1 MDRTTKGLAAIV
13 ACATLWSI
21 GGLFIKLVDW
31 HPMLIAGGR
40 SLIAA
45 LFMLTARRFS
55 PRREESKSR
64 KPSRT
69 DRLALWGAALAY
81 AATMLLFVTA
91 NKLTASANA
100 ILLQYAAPVYAALL
114 GWFLA
119 KEKPHAEHWGALVAI
134 SFGLVLFF
142 KDGLAAVSFLGDSIA
157 VVSGVTFGAY
167 SVFMRMQKEGH
178 PEDSIL
184 IAHLLTA
191 AVGLPFAFVQQPTFT
206 FEAVTAI
213 LVLGIVQIGLA
224 SLFFAYGIRRVTAV
238 QAMLA
243 AVIEP
248 VLNPVWVL
256 IFMGEKPSAA
266 AIAGGAVILA
276 AVTISSVI
284 GVRRSSRQSE
294 KVV

>member
-1 MDRTTKGLAAIV
+1 MDRTTKGIAAIIV
-13 ACATLWSI
+13 CATLWSI
-21 GGLFIKLVDW
+21 GGLFIKLVAW
-31 HPMLIAGGR
+31 HPMVIAGGR
-40 SLIAA
+40 SLVAA

-55 PRREESKSR
+55 VRSAAAAHAKLP
-64 KPSRT
+64 T
-69 DRLALWGAALAY
+69 TNHYALWGAALAN

-91 NKLTASANA
+91 NKLTSSANA

-114 GWFLA
+114 GWILV
-119 KEKPHAEHWGALVAI
+119 KEKPRAEHWLALIAV

-142 KDGLAAVSFLGDSIA
+142 KDGLSTVSFLGDSIA
-157 VVSGVTFGAY
+157 VISGITFGSY
-167 SVFMRMQKEGH
+167 SVFMRLQKDGR

-184 IAHLLTA
+184 ISHLVTA
-191 AVGLPFAFVQQPTFT
+191 AVGLPFALVYPPTFSVP
-206 FEAVTAI
+206 AIAAI
-213 LVLGIVQIGLA
+213 LTLGILQIGIA

-256 IFMGEKPSAA
+256 IVMGEKPSAA

-276 AVTISSVI
+276 AVTVSSVI
-284 GVRRSSRQSE
+284 GVRRTRAR
-294 KVV
+294 